1 MIKIKSSK
9 YKPKNK
15 KQVVKFK
22 ELENK
27 VAALWT
33 RVSTERQEENN
44 CSLDTQERICREYAE
59 THGITIKKHFGGTHE
74 SAKTE
79 GELYRKMIA
88 DVARDKE
95 INIILVYSFDR
106 FSRTGTE
113 AIMTK
118 AYLKTK
124 GIYVV
129 SATQATDPDSAAGE
143 FMENIIFL
151 FNQFENSMRRDK
163 SVTGMTEC
171 LKRGDWYGKP
181 PLGYDHRKEGKNH
194 ILTVNDTG
202 RILKNAFIWKA
213 EGVGD
218 MEIVNRLK
226 SYGLKIDRRHL
237 NKLLHNPFYCG
248 YITHNL
254 LGYDE
259 NGEPIQVP
267 GNQEKLIE
275 ESLFMKIQ
283 NQSRAGYEHQE
294 ETDNF
299 PLKRHVKC
307 ADCGGYLTGYTVK
320 ARGRD
325 YYKCNKKGCK
335 SNHSTEKLHN
345 KYVAILN
352 GYGIPDAFT
361 PILSKVLKKVFEA
374 YNENKGTAKSLFKK
388 RETEALKQMQELK
401 VKYGLGQIDD
411 SVYKVTLSHLNTS
424 LAEIRRGLEESS
436 QNLSNELKF
445 IDRVI
450 ATACK
455 LGNLWKDANFT
466 TRQTLQNLV
475 FPNGIIYDKV
485 LDDYRT
491 DEENDVFKIFRR
503 FTTSY
508 MVNKEKTTTEFLR
521 LSPLVGYRDEL
532 SNFIRDF
539 RKIIEFIKHHPWLGL

>member
-1 MIKIKSSK
+1 MVKIKSSK

-15 KQVVKFK
+15 KPVVKFK

-44 CSLDTQERICREYAE
+44 CSLDTQERICREYAD

-88 DVARDKE
+88 EVARDKE

-151 FNQFENSMRRDK
+151 FNQFENSLRRDK

-181 PLGYDHRKEGKNH
+181 PLGYDHRKEGKSH

-202 RILKNAFIWKA
+202 RILKNAFVWKA

-218 MEIVNRLK
+218 MEIVKRLK
-226 SYGLKIDRRHL
+226 SYGLTIDRRHL

-254 LGYDE
+254 LGVDE
-259 NGEPIQVP
+259 SGEPVQVK
-267 GNQEKLIE
+267 GNQEKLID

-294 ETDNF
+294 ETENF

-335 SNHSTEKLHN
+335 SNHSTEKLHS
-345 KYVAILN
+345 KYITILN
-352 GYGIPDAFT
+352 GYGIPDAFI
-361 PILSKVLKKVFEA
+361 PILSKVLKKVFDT

-388 RETEALKQMQELK
+388 RETETLKKIEEIK
-401 VKYGLGQIDD
+401 VKHGLGQIDK
-411 SVYKVTLSHLNTS
+411 SVYNATLSHLNTS

-436 QNLSNELKF
+436 QNLSNERKF

-450 ATACK
+450 ATTCK
-455 LGNLWKDANFT
+455 LGTFWKEANFT

-491 DEENDVFKIFRR
+491 DEENEVFKIFRR

-508 MVNKEKTTTEFLR
+508 MADKERATTELLR
-521 LSPLVGYRDEL
+521 LSPEVGMRRLERPTPT
-532 SNFIRDF
+532 SRT
-539 RKIIEFIKHHPWLGL
+539 

>member
-1 MIKIKSSK
+1 MIKIKSNK
-9 YKPKNK
+9 YKTKKK
-15 KQVVKFK
+15 KQVVKYK

-44 CSLDTQERICREYAE
+44 CSLDTQERICREYAD

-88 DVARDKE
+88 EVARDKE

-151 FNQFENSMRRDK
+151 FNQFENSLRRDK

-181 PLGYDHRKEGKNH
+181 PLGYDHRKEGKSH

-202 RILKNAFIWKA
+202 RILKNAFVWKA

-218 MEIVNRLK
+218 MEIVKRLK
-226 SYGLKIDRRHL
+226 SYGLTIDRRHL

-248 YITHNL
+248 YITHKL
-254 LGYDE
+254 LGVDE
-259 NGEPIQVP
+259 SGEPVQVK
-267 GNQEKLIE
+267 GNQEKLID

-283 NQSRAGYEHQE
+283 NQSRAGYEHQD
-294 ETDNF
+294 ETENF

-335 SNHSTEKLHN
+335 SNHSTEKLHS
-345 KYVAILN
+345 KYITILN
-352 GYGIPDAFT
+352 GYGIPDAFI
-361 PILSKVLKKVFEA
+361 PILSKVLKKVFDT

-388 RETEALKQMQELK
+388 RETETLKKIEEIK
-401 VKYGLGQIDD
+401 VKHGLGQIDK
-411 SVYKVTLSHLNTS
+411 SVYNATLSHLNTS

-436 QNLSNELKF
+436 QNLSNERKF

-455 LGNLWKDANFT
+455 LGTFWKEANFT

-491 DEENDVFKIFRR
+491 DEENEVFKIFRR

-508 MVNKEKTTTEFLR
+508 MVDKERATTEFLR
-521 LSPLVGYRDEL
+521 LSPEVGMRRLERPTPT
-532 SNFIRDF
+532 SRT
-539 RKIIEFIKHHPWLGL
+539 

>member
-1 MIKIKSSK
+1 MVKIKSSK

-15 KQVVKFK
+15 KTVVKFK

-44 CSLDTQERICREYAE
+44 CSLDTQERNCREYAD

-79 GELYRKMIA
+79 GELYRTMIA
-88 DVARDKE
+88 EVARDKE

-124 GIYVV
+124 GVYVV

-151 FNQFENSMRRDK
+151 FNQFENSLRRDK
-163 SVTGMTEC
+163 SVTGMTGC
-171 LKRGDWYGKP
+171 LKRGDCYGKP
-181 PLGYDHRKEGKNH
+181 PLGYDHRKEGKRH

-202 RILKNAFIWKA
+202 RILKNAFVWKA

-218 MEIVNRLK
+218 MEIVKRLK
-226 SYGLKIDRRHL
+226 SYGLTIDRRHL

-254 LGYDE
+254 LGFDE

-294 ETDNF
+294 ETENF
-299 PLKRHVKC
+299 TLKRHVKC

-335 SNHSTEKLHN
+335 SNHSTEKLHS

-352 GYGIPDAFT
+352 GYGIPDAFI
-361 PILSKVLKKVFEA
+361 PILSKVLKKVFDT

-388 RETEALKQMQELK
+388 RETEALKKIEEIK
-401 VKYGLGQIDD
+401 VKYGLGQIDE

-424 LAEIRRGLEESS
+424 LAEIRRGLEDSS
-436 QNLSNELKF
+436 QNLSNERKF

-450 ATACK
+450 ATTCK
-455 LGNLWKDANFT
+455 LGTFWKEANFT

-491 DEENDVFKIFRR
+491 DEENEVFKIFRR

-508 MVNKEKTTTEFLR
+508 ITDKEKATTEVLR
-521 LSPLVGYRDEL
+521 LSPDVGMRRLERPTPT
-532 SNFIRDF
+532 SRT
-539 RKIIEFIKHHPWLGL
+539 

>member
-1 MIKIKSSK
+1 MVKIKNSK
-9 YKPKNK
+9 YKSKNK
-15 KQVVKFK
+15 KPVVKFK

-44 CSLDTQERICREYAE
+44 CSLDTQERICREYAD

-88 DVARDKE
+88 EVARDKE

-151 FNQFENSMRRDK
+151 FNQFENSLRRDK

-181 PLGYDHRKEGKNH
+181 PLGYDHRKEGKSH

-202 RILKNAFIWKA
+202 RILKNAFVWKA

-218 MEIVNRLK
+218 MEIVKRLK
-226 SYGLKIDRRHL
+226 SYGLTIDRRHL

-254 LGYDE
+254 LGFDE

-294 ETDNF
+294 ETENF

-335 SNHSTEKLHN
+335 SNHSTEKLHS
-345 KYVAILN
+345 KYITILN
-352 GYGIPDAFT
+352 GYGIPDVFI
-361 PILSKVLKKVFEA
+361 PILSKVLKKVFDT

-388 RETEALKQMQELK
+388 RETETLKKIEEIK
-401 VKYGLGQIDD
+401 VKHGLGQIDK
-411 SVYKVTLSHLNTS
+411 SVYNATLSHLNTS

-436 QNLSNELKF
+436 QNLSNERKF

-450 ATACK
+450 ATTCK
-455 LGNLWKDANFT
+455 LGTFWKEANFT

-475 FPNGIIYDKV
+475 FPNGSIYDKV

-491 DEENDVFKIFRR
+491 DEENEVFKIFRR

-508 MVNKEKTTTEFLR
+508 MVDKERATTEFLR
-521 LSPLVGYRDEL
+521 LSPEVGMRRLERPTPT
-532 SNFIRDF
+532 SRT
-539 RKIIEFIKHHPWLGL
+539 

>member
-1 MIKIKSSK
+1 MVKIKSSK

-15 KQVVKFK
+15 KPVLKFK

-33 RVSTERQEENN
+33 RVSTEKQEENN

-88 DVARDKE
+88 EVARDKE

-151 FNQFENSMRRDK
+151 FNQFENSLRRDK

-181 PLGYDHRKEGKNH
+181 PLGYDHRKEGKSH

-202 RILKNAFIWKA
+202 RILKNAFVWKA

-218 MEIVNRLK
+218 MEIVKRLK
-226 SYGLKIDRRHL
+226 SYGLTIDRRHL

-254 LGYDE
+254 LGFDE

-283 NQSRAGYEHQE
+283 NQSRAGYEHQK
-294 ETDNF
+294 ETENF

-335 SNHSTEKLHN
+335 SNHSTEKLHS
-345 KYVAILN
+345 KYITILN
-352 GYGIPDAFT
+352 GYGIPDAFI
-361 PILSKVLKKVFEA
+361 PILSKVLKKVFDT

-388 RETEALKQMQELK
+388 RETETLKKIEEIK
-401 VKYGLGQIDD
+401 VKHGLGQIDK
-411 SVYKVTLSHLNTS
+411 SVYNATLSHLNTS
-424 LAEIRRGLEESS
+424 LAEIRRCLEESS
-436 QNLSNELKF
+436 QNLSNERKF

-450 ATACK
+450 ATTCK
-455 LGNLWKDANFT
+455 LGTFWKEANFT

-491 DEENDVFKIFRR
+491 DEENEVFKIFRR

-508 MVNKEKTTTEFLR
+508 MVDKERATTEFLR
-521 LSPLVGYRDEL
+521 LSPVVGMRRLERPTPT
-532 SNFIRDF
+532 SRT
-539 RKIIEFIKHHPWLGL
+539 

>member
-1 MIKIKSSK
+1 MVITKSSK
-9 YKPKNK
+9 YKKKNK
-15 KQVVKFK
+15 KQVVKLK
-22 ELENK
+22 EIENK

-33 RVSTERQEENN
+33 RVSTERQEQNN
-44 CSLDTQERICREYAE
+44 CSLDTQKKICREYAE
-59 THGITIKKHFGGTHE
+59 KNGITIKKEYGGTHE

-79 GELYRKMIA
+79 GEIYRSMLA
-88 DVARDKE
+88 EVARDKE
-95 INIILVYSFDR
+95 INMILVYSFDR
-106 FSRTGTE
+106 FSRAGAE
-113 AIMTK
+113 AIFTK
-118 AYLKTK
+118 AYLKAK
-124 GIYVV
+124 GIYVI

-151 FNQFENSMRRDK
+151 FNQFENELRRDK
-163 SVTGMTEC
+163 AVTGMTAC
-171 LKRGDWYGKP
+171 LKRGDLYGKP

-202 RILKNAFIWKA
+202 RILKNAFVWKA

-218 MEIVNRLK
+218 MEIVKRLK
-226 SYGLKIDRRHL
+226 SYGLTIDRRHL

-259 NGEPIQVP
+259 NGEPIQVQ

-283 NQSRAGYEHQE
+283 NQSKAGYEHQE

-352 GYGIPDAFT
+352 SYGIPDAFT

-388 RETEALKQMQELK
+388 RETETLKQMQELK
-401 VKYGLGQIDD
+401 IKCGLGQIDE
-411 SVYKVTLSHLNTS
+411 SVYKETLTYLNTS

-436 QNLSNELKF
+436 QNLSNEQKF

-450 ATACK
+450 TTACK
-455 LGNLWKDANFT
+455 LGTLWKEANFS

-491 DEENDVFKIFRR
+491 DEENEVFKIFRR

-508 MVNKEKTTTEFLR
+508 MIDKEKATTEFLR
-521 LSPLVGYRDEL
+521 LSPEVGMRRLERPTPT
-532 SNFIRDF
+532 SRT
-539 RKIIEFIKHHPWLGL
+539 

>member
-1 MIKIKSSK
+1 MVTIKSNK

-15 KQVVKFK
+15 KPVVKFK

-44 CSLDTQERICREYAE
+44 CSLDTQERICREYAD

-88 DVARDKE
+88 EVARDKE

-151 FNQFENSMRRDK
+151 FNQFENSLRRDK

-181 PLGYDHRKEGKNH
+181 PLGYDHRKEGKSH

-202 RILKNAFIWKA
+202 RILKNAFVWKA

-218 MEIVNRLK
+218 MEIVKRLK
-226 SYGLKIDRRHL
+226 SYGLTIDRRHL

-254 LGYDE
+254 LGFDE
-259 NGEPIQVP
+259 NGEPIQVQ

-294 ETDNF
+294 ETENF

-335 SNHSTEKLHN
+335 SNHSTEKLHS
-345 KYVAILN
+345 KYITILN
-352 GYGIPDAFT
+352 SYGIPDAFI
-361 PILSKVLKKVFEA
+361 PILSKVLKKVFDT

-388 RETEALKQMQELK
+388 RETEALKKIEELK
-401 VKYGLGQIDD
+401 VKYGLGQIDE

-424 LAEIRRGLEESS
+424 LAEIRRGLEDSS
-436 QNLSNELKF
+436 QNLSNERKF
-445 IDRVI
+445 TDRVI

-455 LGNLWKDANFT
+455 LGTFWKEANFT
-466 TRQTLQNLV
+466 TRQALQNLV

-491 DEENDVFKIFRR
+491 DEENEVFKIFRR
-503 FTTSY
+503 FTASY
-508 MVNKEKTTTEFLR
+508 VMDKERATTEFLR
-521 LSPLVGYRDEL
+521 LSPEVGMRRLERPTPT
-532 SNFIRDF
+532 SRT
-539 RKIIEFIKHHPWLGL
+539 

>member
-1 MIKIKSSK
+1 MIKIKSHK
-9 YKPKNK
+9 YKSKKK
-15 KQVVKFK
+15 KQVVKYK

-44 CSLDTQERICREYAE
+44 CSLDTQERICREYAD

-88 DVARDKE
+88 EVARDKE

-106 FSRTGTE
+106 FSRAGLE
-113 AIMTK
+113 AATTK
-118 AYLKTK
+118 AYLKAK
-124 GIYVV
+124 GIFVV

-151 FNQFENSMRRDK
+151 FNQFENNLRRDK
-163 SVTGMTEC
+163 AVTGMTEC
-171 LKRGDWYGKP
+171 LKRGDWYSKP
-181 PLGYDHRKEGKNH
+181 PLGYDHYKEGKNH

-202 RILKNAFIWKA
+202 RILRNAFEWRA

-218 MEIVNRLK
+218 MEIVKRLK
-226 SYGLKIDRRHL
+226 SYGLTIDRRHL
-237 NKLLHNPFYCG
+237 NKILHNPFYCG

-254 LGYDE
+254 LGVDE
-259 NGEPIQVP
+259 CGEPVCVQ

-283 NQSRAGYEHQE
+283 EQSRAGYEHQE

-307 ADCGGYLTGYTVK
+307 ADCGGYFTGYTVK

-335 SNHSTEKLHN
+335 SNHSTEKLHD

-352 GYGIPDAFT
+352 SYGIPEALI
-361 PILSKVLKKVFEA
+361 PILSKVLKKVFA
-374 YNENKGTAKSLFKK
+374 DYNENKSATKSMFKK
-388 RETEALKQMQELK
+388 RETETTKQIDDLQIR
-401 VKYGLGQIDD
+401 YGLGNI
-411 SVYKVTLSHLNTS
+411 SEEVYRKTLAHLNNQ
-424 LAEIRRGLEESS
+424 LAEIKAGADEAS
-436 QNLSNELKF
+436 QNLSNEQKF

-455 LGNLWKDANFT
+455 LGSLWEEANFN
-466 TRQTLQNLV
+466 TRQALQKLV
-475 FPNGIIYDKV
+475 FPNGIIYDKN

-491 DEENDVFKIFRR
+491 DQENEVFRIFRR
-503 FTTSY
+503 FTTSCIID
-508 MVNKEKTTTEFLR
+508 KERTTTEFLQ
-521 LSPLVGYRDEL
+521 LSPLVGMRRLERPTPT
-532 SNFIRDF
+532 SRT
-539 RKIIEFIKHHPWLGL
+539 

>member
-9 YKPKNK
+9 YKTKKK
-15 KQVVKFK
+15 KQVVKYK

-44 CSLDTQERICREYAE
+44 CSLDTQERICREYAD

-88 DVARDKE
+88 EVARDKE

-151 FNQFENSMRRDK
+151 FNQFENSLRRDK

-181 PLGYDHRKEGKNH
+181 PLGYDHRKEGKSH

-202 RILKNAFIWKA
+202 RILKNAFVWKA

-218 MEIVNRLK
+218 MEIVKRLK
-226 SYGLKIDRRHL
+226 SYGLTIDRRHL

-248 YITHNL
+248 YITHKL
-254 LGYDE
+254 LGVDE
-259 NGEPIQVP
+259 SGEPVQVK
-267 GNQEKLIE
+267 GNQEKLID

-283 NQSRAGYEHQE
+283 NQSRAGYEHQD
-294 ETDNF
+294 ETENF

-335 SNHSTEKLHN
+335 SNHSTEKLHS
-345 KYVAILN
+345 KYITILN
-352 GYGIPDAFT
+352 GYGIPDAFI
-361 PILSKVLKKVFEA
+361 PILSKVLKKVFDM

-388 RETEALKQMQELK
+388 RETETLKKIEEIK
-401 VKYGLGQIDD
+401 VKHGLGQIDK
-411 SVYKVTLSHLNTS
+411 SVYNATLSHLNTS

-436 QNLSNELKF
+436 QNLSNERKF

-455 LGNLWKDANFT
+455 LGTFWKEANFT

-491 DEENDVFKIFRR
+491 DEENEVFKIFRR

-508 MVNKEKTTTEFLR
+508 MVDKERATTEFLR
-521 LSPLVGYRDEL
+521 LSPEVGMRRLERPTPT
-532 SNFIRDF
+532 SRT
-539 RKIIEFIKHHPWLGL
+539 

>member
-9 YKPKNK
+9 NKTKKK
-15 KQVVKFK
+15 KQVVKYK

-44 CSLDTQERICREYAE
+44 CSLDTQERICREYAD

-88 DVARDKE
+88 EVARDKE

-151 FNQFENSMRRDK
+151 FNQFENSLRRDK

-181 PLGYDHRKEGKNH
+181 PLGYDHRKEGKRH

-202 RILKNAFIWKA
+202 RILKNAFVWKA
-213 EGVGD
+213 EGIGD
-218 MEIVNRLK
+218 MEIVKRLK
-226 SYGLKIDRRHL
+226 SYGLTIDRRHL

-254 LGYDE
+254 LGFDE

-294 ETDNF
+294 ETENF

-335 SNHSTEKLHN
+335 SNHSTEKLHS
-345 KYVAILN
+345 KYITILN
-352 GYGIPDAFT
+352 GYGIPDAFI
-361 PILSKVLKKVFEA
+361 PILSKVLKKVFDT

-388 RETEALKQMQELK
+388 RETETLKKIEEIK
-401 VKYGLGQIDD
+401 VKHGLGQIDK
-411 SVYKVTLSHLNTS
+411 SVYNATLSHLNTS

-436 QNLSNELKF
+436 QNLSNERKF

-455 LGNLWKDANFT
+455 LGSFWKEANFT

-491 DEENDVFKIFRR
+491 DEENEVFKIFRR

-508 MVNKEKTTTEFLR
+508 MVDKERATTEILR
-521 LSPLVGYRDEL
+521 LSPEVGMRRLERPTPT
-532 SNFIRDF
+532 SRT
-539 RKIIEFIKHHPWLGL
+539 

>member
-9 YKPKNK
+9 YKTKKK
-15 KQVVKFK
+15 KQVVKYK

-44 CSLDTQERICREYAE
+44 CSLDTQERICREYAD

-88 DVARDKE
+88 EVARDKE

-151 FNQFENSMRRDK
+151 FNQFENSLRRDK

-181 PLGYDHRKEGKNH
+181 PLGYDHRKEGKSH

-202 RILKNAFIWKA
+202 RILKNAFVWKA

-218 MEIVNRLK
+218 MEIVKRLK
-226 SYGLKIDRRHL
+226 AYGLTIDRRHL

-254 LGYDE
+254 LGVDE
-259 NGEPIQVP
+259 SGEPVQVK
-267 GNQEKLIE
+267 GNQEKLIDE
-275 ESLFMKIQ
+275 NLFVKIQ

-294 ETDNF
+294 ETENF

-320 ARGRD
+320 ARDRD

-352 GYGIPDAFT
+352 SYGIPDAFT
-361 PILSKVLKKVFEA
+361 PILSKVLKKVFDT

-388 RETEALKQMQELK
+388 RETETLKKIEEIK
-401 VKYGLGQIDD
+401 VKYGLGQIDE

-424 LAEIRRGLEESS
+424 LAEIRRGLEDSS
-436 QNLSNELKF
+436 QNLSNERKF

-455 LGNLWKDANFT
+455 LGTFWKEANFT

-491 DEENDVFKIFRR
+491 DEENEVFKIFRR

-508 MVNKEKTTTEFLR
+508 MTDKERATTELLR
-521 LSPLVGYRDEL
+521 LSPLVGMRRLERPTPT
-532 SNFIRDF
+532 SRT
-539 RKIIEFIKHHPWLGL
+539 

>member
-1 MIKIKSSK
+1 MVKIKSSK

-15 KQVVKFK
+15 KLVVKFK

-44 CSLDTQERICREYAE
+44 WSLDTQERICREYAD

-88 DVARDKE
+88 EVARDKE

-151 FNQFENSMRRDK
+151 FNQFENSLRRDK

-181 PLGYDHRKEGKNH
+181 PLGYDHRKEGKSH

-202 RILKNAFIWKA
+202 RILKNAFVWKA

-218 MEIVNRLK
+218 MEIVKRLK
-226 SYGLKIDRRHL
+226 SYGLTIDRRHL

-254 LGYDE
+254 LGVDE
-259 NGEPIQVP
+259 RGEPVQVK
-267 GNQEKLIE
+267 GNQERLID
-275 ESLFMKIQ
+275 ESLFTKIQ

-335 SNHSTEKLHN
+335 SNHSTEKLHS
-345 KYVAILN
+345 KYITILN
-352 GYGIPDAFT
+352 GYGVPDAFI
-361 PILSKVLKKVFEA
+361 PILSKVLKKVFDT

-388 RETEALKQMQELK
+388 RETETLKKIEEIK
-401 VKYGLGQIDD
+401 VKHGLGQIDK
-411 SVYKVTLSHLNTS
+411 SVYNATLSHLNTS

-436 QNLSNELKF
+436 QNLSNERKF

-455 LGNLWKDANFT
+455 LGTFWKEANFT

-491 DEENDVFKIFRR
+491 DEENEVFKIFRR

-508 MVNKEKTTTEFLR
+508 MVDKERATTEFLR
-521 LSPLVGYRDEL
+521 LSPEVGMRRLERPTPT
-532 SNFIRDF
+532 SRT
-539 RKIIEFIKHHPWLGL
+539 

>member
-1 MIKIKSSK
+1 MVKIKSSK

-15 KQVVKFK
+15 KPVVKFK

-44 CSLDTQERICREYAE
+44 CSLDTQERICREYAD

-88 DVARDKE
+88 EVARDKE

-151 FNQFENSMRRDK
+151 FNQFENSLRRDK

-181 PLGYDHRKEGKNH
+181 PLGYDHRKEGKSH

-202 RILKNAFIWKA
+202 RILKHAFVWKA

-218 MEIVNRLK
+218 MEIVKRLK
-226 SYGLKIDRRHL
+226 SYGLTIDRRHL

-254 LGYDE
+254 LGVDE
-259 NGEPIQVP
+259 SGEPVQVK
-267 GNQEKLIE
+267 GNQEKLID

-283 NQSRAGYEHQE
+283 NQSRAGYEHQD
-294 ETDNF
+294 ETENF

-335 SNHSTEKLHN
+335 SNHSTEKLHG
-345 KYVAILN
+345 KYITILN
-352 GYGIPDAFT
+352 GYGIPEAFI
-361 PILSKVLKKVFEA
+361 PILSKVLKKVFDT

-388 RETEALKQMQELK
+388 RETETLKKIEEIK
-401 VKYGLGQIDD
+401 VKYGLGQIDE

-436 QNLSNELKF
+436 QNLSNERKF

-455 LGNLWKDANFT
+455 LGTFWKEANFT

-491 DEENDVFKIFRR
+491 DEENEVFKIFRR

-508 MVNKEKTTTEFLR
+508 MVDKERATTEFLR
-521 LSPLVGYRDEL
+521 LSPEVGMRRLERPTPT
-532 SNFIRDF
+532 SRT
-539 RKIIEFIKHHPWLGL
+539 